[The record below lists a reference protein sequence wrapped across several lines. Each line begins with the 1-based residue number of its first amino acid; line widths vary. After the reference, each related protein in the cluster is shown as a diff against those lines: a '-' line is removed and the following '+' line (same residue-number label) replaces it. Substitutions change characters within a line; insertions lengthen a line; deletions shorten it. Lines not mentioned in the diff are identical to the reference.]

1 MKKGGTA
8 PLFDGIKTQLIEW
21 NSDESVFFSLRLPCN
36 PKKCTGWRQRN
47 CLRKDMHVNVQ
58 FINSNSV
65 VICKVRRTK
74 VNEPFMEYKAQSFWY
89 DNFEGPVFLV
99 GPDF

>member
-1 MKKGGTA
+1 
-8 PLFDGIKTQLIEW
+8 
-21 NSDESVFFSLRLPCN
+21 
-36 PKKCTGWRQRN
+36 
-47 CLRKDMHVNVQ
+47 MHVNVQ

-65 VICKVRRTK
+65 VIFKVRRTK

>member
-1 MKKGGTA
+1 MELKLSSLNGTA
-8 PLFDGIKTQLIEW
+8 MKVSSSVWDYHVIPKSALDGAKGTASE
-21 NSDESVFFSLRLPCN
+21 
-36 PKKCTGWRQRN
+36 K
-47 CLRKDMHVNVQ
+47 MHVNVQ